1 MHRVRREQWRVPAE
15 HRAVVLRQEAAVRA
29 GHVREQHGAAGSRA
43 LRHVRGR
50 AFLKHCESLR
60 KEGKKLIITG
70 DVNTAHKAVD
80 LKNPKPNEKN
90 SGFLPK
96 ERAWMDKFIGHGYI
110 DTFREFCQDPDHY
123 TWWSYRSDVRKRNI
137 GWRIDYF
144 FVTEDLIKKVENSRI
159 YPEVMGSDHCPIGL
173 NIKSL

>member
-1 MHRVRREQWRVPAE
+1 MS
-15 HRAVVLRQEAAVRA
+15 EA
-29 GHVREQHGAAGSRA
+29 
-43 LRHVRGR
+43 
-50 AFLKHCESLR
+50 LKLQIKTLPNSPGVYQYYD
-60 KEGKKLIITG
+60 KEDQLLYVGKAI
-70 DVNTAHKAVD
+70 D

-144 FVTEDLIKKVENSRI
+144 FVTEDLMKKVENSRI